1 MNEVKSAEGLLLFYG
16 HQPPSDGTIT
26 ASCLSQWYEC
36 SFMEDGI
43 LYHTAEQYMMAGK
56 ARLFGDDSAFT
67 RIMNA
72 RTPREYKRLGRSVK
86 RYSESVWQA
95 KRFEIVVNGNLLK
108 FGQNEDLKRFLL
120 GTGRKMLAEASRYDL
135 IWGIGMSPG
144 NPNAADPRNWRG
156 QNLLGKALMTVR
168 ELLREER

>member
-1 MNEVKSAEGLLLFYG
+1 MLFYG
-16 HQPPSDGTIT
+16 HQPPADGTIT

-36 SFMEDGI
+36 HFMEDGI

-56 ARLFGDDSAFT
+56 ARLFGDDSACT

-144 NPNAADPRNWRG
+144 DPNAADARNWRG

>member
-1 MNEVKSAEGLLLFYG
+1 
-16 HQPPSDGTIT
+16 
-26 ASCLSQWYEC
+26 
-36 SFMEDGI
+36 
-43 LYHTAEQYMMAGK
+43 MMAGK

-72 RTPREYKRLGRSVK
+72 QTPREYKRLGRSVK
-86 RYSESVWQA
+86 RYSESAWQA
-95 KRFEIVVNGNLLK
+95 KRFEIVVNGNLLR
-108 FGQNEDLKRFLL
+108 FGQNEDLKRFLR
-120 GTGRKMLAEASRYDL
+120 GAGRKMLAEASRYDL

-144 NPNAADPRNWRG
+144 DPNAADARNWRG

>member
-1 MNEVKSAEGLLLFYG
+1 MLFYG
-16 HQPPSDGTIT
+16 HQPPADGTIM

-36 SFMEDGI
+36 RFMEDGI

-86 RYSESVWQA
+86 RYSESVWQT

-120 GTGRKMLAEASRYDL
+120 GTGSKMLAEASRYDL

-144 NPNAADPRNWRG
+144 DPNAADARNWRG

>member
-16 HQPPSDGTIT
+16 HQPPADGTIT
-26 ASCLSQWYEC
+26 ASCLSQWCEC
-36 SFMEDGI
+36 CFMEDGI
-43 LYHTAEQYMMAGK
+43 LYHIAEQYMMAGK

-108 FGQNEDLKRFLL
+108 FGQNEDMKRFLL
-120 GTGRKMLAEASRYDL
+120 GTGSKMLAEASRYDL

-144 NPNAADPRNWRG
+144 DPNAADARNWRG

>member
-1 MNEVKSAEGLLLFYG
+1 MLFYG
-16 HQPPSDGTIT
+16 HQPPADGTIT

-36 SFMEDGI
+36 HFMKDEI

-67 RIMNA
+67 RIINA

-86 RYSESVWQA
+86 RYRESVWQT

-120 GTGRKMLAEASRYDL
+120 GTGSKMLAEASQYDR

-144 NPNAADPRNWRG
+144 DPNAADARNWRG